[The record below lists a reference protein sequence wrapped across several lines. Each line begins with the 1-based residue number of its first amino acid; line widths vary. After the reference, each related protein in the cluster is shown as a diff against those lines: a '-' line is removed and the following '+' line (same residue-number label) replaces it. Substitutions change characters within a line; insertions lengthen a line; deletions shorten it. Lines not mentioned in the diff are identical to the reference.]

1 MKGKC
6 TWVTFVLLMGIP
18 TSLVGSPPFSWD
30 AHVSVGSPHGNPSLF
45 VDKSN
50 GNPHL
55 LHGTPSSL
63 WSSPRGSPPPS
74 WDTQFLVDKS
84 KRGSHPYWDTHVSV
98 GSPHGNPIHCG
109 HVQWESPPPSWDTQ
123 FLVDKSNRDPHLTLG
138 HPTSSMGIPI
148 SFIGHPA
155 KERLIY
161 VIKLTRSNKNKIRK
175 IQNN

>member
-1 MKGKC
+1 MYKILSTILFNSLLTKNQLTTGFKILHRMKGKC

-30 AHVSVGSPHGNPSLF
+30 AHVSVGSPHGNSSLF

-84 KRGSHPYWDTHVSV
+84 
-98 GSPHGNPIHCG
+98 
-109 HVQWESPPPSWDTQ
+109 
-123 FLVDKSNRDPHLTLG
+123 NRDSHLTLG